1 MATNGAGRPRPRGSG
16 FELYSWL
23 FMRISGVLM
32 LIFLLGH
39 LYIMHIINSVEVV
52 NYNFVAARWGTP
64 LWRTWDLILLLLAA
78 LHGSNGLRIL
88 IDDYIHSHG
97 WRVVA
102 LAVLYVLAIGF
113 ILGGSLVLFTFQPV
127 AS

>member
-1 MATNGAGRPRPRGSG
+1 MAANGAGRPRPRGSG

-32 LIFLLGH
+32 LLFLLGH
-39 LYIMHIINSVEVV
+39 LYIMHIINSVEAV
-52 NYNFVAARWGTP
+52 NYNFVAARWATP
-64 LWRTWDLILLLLAA
+64 LWRTWDLILLLLAV
-78 LHGSNGLRIL
+78 LHGSNGIRIL

-97 WRVVA
+97 WRVFA
-102 LAVLYVLAIGF
+102 MAVLYVFAIVF

-127 AS
+127 GS